1 MPEIVSGQTTVFKQT
16 TAQLGWTK
24 VTSYDDYALRIVT
37 GSVSTGGSV
46 NFTTV
51 CSTQTPTGTVSVSN
65 TTGSTTLTINDI
77 PSHTHSYIKHNPVGA
92 TAAGGNG
99 TYNYPIS
106 RTLTR
111 TIENPYTTPSGGGS
125 GGSHSHP
132 LLLDSANSTFTGTS
146 ISLAVKYVDVILAR
160 RD

>member
-1 MPEIVSGQTTVFKQT
+1 MPEIFSGQTTVFKQT

-51 CSTQTPTGTVSVSN
+51 CSTQTPAGTVSVSN
-65 TTGSTTLTINDI
+65 TTGSTTLTVTDL

-92 TAAGGNG
+92 SAAGGNG

-111 TIENPYTTPSGGGS
+111 TISEPYTASGGGS

>member
-1 MPEIVSGQTTVFKQT
+1 M
-16 TAQLGWTK
+16 
-24 VTSYDDYALRIVT
+24 
-37 GSVSTGGSV
+37 
-46 NFTTV
+46 
-51 CSTQTPTGTVSVSN
+51 
-65 TTGSTTLTINDI
+65 
-77 PSHTHSYIKHNPVGA
+77 GA
-92 TAAGGNG
+92 SAAGGNG

-111 TIENPYTTPSGGGS
+111 TISEPYTASGGGS